1 VTVESLGD
9 MPSNASSGEHDLG
22 LLPRYLFAFYR
33 SGQSVQ
39 SDLAIAGLRSLCDET
54 LPGR

>member
-1 VTVESLGD
+1 MTVESLGD